1 MRTDWK
7 ALVRRHAAATGAG
20 DLSVR
25 AVDEL
30 AAHLED
36 IYLGALASGQSEA
49 AAVARARDALV
60 EAPLDALPGP
70 AREPAVAPAYAGGSG
85 WTGVIGDLRVAI
97 RQFRRAP
104 SLAVIAIVTL
114 GLGAGAATAI
124 FSIVNVVLLQPL
136 PYRSPEQLVTIWEA
150 NTEKSLPREPISPVN
165 FVDYRAL
172 DSVFSD
178 AAAWWRP
185 EINLAE
191 PGTDPVRVRTI
202 ETSANLFSLLGV
214 SPQRGPGFPV
224 NGPFYSKDRI
234 AVISDRLWRQYF
246 RADAG
251 IVGRAIN
258 ANGGQY
264 TIVGVMPAGFH
275 YPDDVD
281 LWLRL
286 QWDLAQHSRE
296 AHFME
301 SVARL
306 RPAVTIDDARRE
318 LSALTSRL
326 GQEHP
331 SSNRGWNA
339 RPTPLLD
346 DMLGYYRPA
355 LFVLLGAVG
364 LLLLTACINVASLL
378 LARAGVRGR
387 EMAIRAA
394 LGASRAR
401 LIRQML
407 VESLL
412 LATAGTIAGT
422 AGAVVLVRG
431 AVAATPVSIPRLDQV
446 TVDLRLLG
454 FALSIAAGT
463 ALLFGI
469 VPALIASRTRAADAL
484 NESSRSATSVR
495 GHAWNRTLVIAEV
508 ALASTVLVASALLVR
523 SVERMMTAPTGI
535 VSSQVLTTSIQLS
548 GPAFRQWPKV
558 EQFYD
563 TVLAR
568 IRQQP
573 GVAAVGISNFLPLEA
588 GWRISFDI
596 EGRPPAREGDEKI
609 VQTHSVSD
617 GYFEAMGVGL
627 RSGRLFTAH
636 DGPKGEPVVLVN
648 ETFARRYLPGE
659 EAVGRRLTGLAVGI
673 GPLGRN
679 LLGRVPFRIVGVVG
693 DVQQAPIG
701 QPMEPVIYHSSRQ
714 FPFSAMSVAVRGP
727 DIAALTSAVR
737 NAVRQTDPT
746 LALGDITT
754 VDERLRKATA
764 EPRLLMFVLSA
775 FAVVTAVL
783 AAVGVYGLL
792 MWVVNERRRELA
804 IRLALGAR
812 PSMLA
817 RNVTVQGITLV
828 AIGTAIGIAVS
839 RAAGTLL
846 RAVLFETGVSDPIAL
861 MGTVALLLAAA
872 LSACAL
878 PAWKAA
884 KVEPLEGLREV

>member
-1 MRTDWK
+1 MDALGDLAGVNTWAEDAMRTDWK
-7 ALVRRHAAATGAG
+7 ALVRRRAATTGAANW
-20 DLSVR
+20 S
-25 AVDEL
+25 A
-30 AAHLED
+30 
-36 IYLGALASGQSEA
+36 
-49 AAVARARDALV
+49 
-60 EAPLDALPGP
+60 
-70 AREPAVAPAYAGGSG
+70 
-85 WTGVIGDLRVAI
+85 TGVIGDLRVAI

-104 SLAVIAIVTL
+104 SLTAIAIITL

-136 PYRSPEQLVTIWEA
+136 PYRAPEQLVTIWET

-178 AAAWWRP
+178 AAVWWRP

-191 PGTDPVRVRTI
+191 PGSDPVRVRTI

-214 SPQRGPGFPV
+214 SPQRGPGFPAD
-224 NGPFYSKDRI
+224 GPFYSKDRI

-246 RADAG
+246 HDDPG
-251 IVGRAIN
+251 IIGRVIN
-258 ANGGQY
+258 ANAGQY
-264 TIVGVMPAGFH
+264 TIAGVMPAGFH
-275 YPDDVD
+275 YPDNVD

-286 QWDLAQHSRE
+286 QWDVAQHSRE

-306 RPAVTIDDARRE
+306 QPAATVEEAARE
-318 LSALTSRL
+318 LSAVTARL
-326 GQEHP
+326 GKEHP
-331 SSNRGWNA
+331 SSNRGWSA

-364 LLLLTACINVASLL
+364 LLLLTACLNVASLL

-401 LIRQML
+401 LMRQML

-422 AGAVVLVRG
+422 LGAVLLVRG
-431 AVAATPVSIPRLDQV
+431 AIAATPVSIPRLEQV
-446 TVDLRLLG
+446 SVDVRLLG
-454 FALSIAAGT
+454 FAVAIAAGT
-463 ALLFGI
+463 ALLFGM
-469 VPALIASRTRAADAL
+469 VPALVVSRTRASEAL

-495 GHAWNRTLVIAEV
+495 SHAWNRTLVIAEV

-535 VSSQVLTTSIQLS
+535 VSEQVLTTSIQLS
-548 GPAFRQWPKV
+548 GPAYRQWASV

-563 TVLAR
+563 TMIAR
-568 IRQQP
+568 ARQQP
-573 GVAAVGISNFLPLEA
+573 GVDAVGISNFLPLEA
-588 GWRISFDI
+588 GWRISFNV
-596 EGRPPAREGDEKI
+596 EGQPPARAGDEKM
-609 VQTHSVSD
+609 VQAHSVGD
-617 GYFEAMGVGL
+617 GYLETLRARLVMG
-627 RSGRLFTAH
+627 RPFTAH
-636 DGPKGEPVVLVN
+636 DGPKGAPVILVN
-648 ETFARRYLPGE
+648 ETFARRYFVGE
-659 EAVGRRLTGLAVGI
+659 DPIGRRLTDLANGI

-679 LLGRVPFRIVGVVG
+679 LMNRAPFEIIGVVG
-693 DVQQAPIG
+693 DIQQAAIG
-701 QPMEPVIYHSSRQ
+701 QPMEPVVYHSARQ
-714 FPFSAMSVAVRGP
+714 FPFTAMNVALRGP
-727 DIAALTSAVR
+727 DVAALTSAVR

-746 LALGDITT
+746 LALGDLRTM
-754 VDERLRKATA
+754 DDRLRNATA

-775 FAVVTAVL
+775 FAVVTGVL

-817 RNVTVQGITLV
+817 RSVTLQGVTLV
-828 AIGTAIGIAVS
+828 AIGAAIGLAVS

-846 RAVLFETGVSDPIAL
+846 QAVLFETAVSDPIAML
-861 MGTVALLLAAA
+861 GAVVLLLGAALL
-872 LSACAL
+872 ACAL
-878 PAWKAA
+878 PAWRAA
-884 KVEPLEGLREV
+884 RVQPLEGLRDV